1 GPRQVGLAGAVL
13 LLAAYAA
20 LGTATGTTA
29 NWIVLWCVL
38 AVATFGV
45 QTTVWTSAVTS
56 RFEASRGLALAI
68 TLSGASVAATL
79 FPVMATWLIGIFSW
93 RTAFMASGAIWG

>member
-1 GPRQVGLAGAVL
+1 
-13 LLAAYAA
+13 
-20 LGTATGTTA
+20 
-29 NWIVLWCVL
+29 
-38 AVATFGV
+38 V

-79 FPVMATWLIGIFSW
+79 FPVMTTWLIGVFSW
-93 RTAFMASGAIWG
+93 RTAFMASSAIWGVVVLPVLFFCFRGAKDVGSRAKVDGPVVVLPGVTFLEGIRMP